1 MKVNQY
7 IIRVILLASIISVI
21 VSSCRKNEE
30 PVYDYFISNELE
42 LSYTESNISGFLDLA
57 VLSYPELAGIKSYIE
72 SGIDIYRMVYST
84 TIEDMEIEASGLV
97 CVPGTPGEYP
107 VLSFQNGT
115 NTLLANAP
123 SLNVTDLSYTLIE
136 SISSMGFIVVIP
148 DYPGFGNSEEI
159 AHPYLIAEPTVRA
172 VVDMFYALSEAGST
186 RFPGITIKNEYYL
199 LGYSQ
204 GGWAT
209 LTLHKALE
217 LDYNMDFNLSGSVC
231 GAGSYNMSE
240 LFISI
245 IGSDTYPMPSYLGYI
260 INAYSEYNQ
269 FTNQVSDILNEPY
282 ATRLSSLYRGILSLG
297 QINNQL
303 TTSISGLFKQEFLTG
318 ISSSPDYASV
328 REALVNNSISPWNSE
343 KPLLFVHGENDTHV
357 NVSATETM
365 YSAMIGAGT
374 SASICE
380 KIIFP
385 GLDHGDGVVP
395 CMTRGIIFLVGL
407 RNQ

>member
-7 IIRVILLASIISVI
+7 IIRIILLASIISVI

-84 TIEDMEIEASGLV
+84 TIEDTEIEASGLV

-115 NTLLANAP
+115 NTLHANAP

-159 AHPYLIAEPTVRA
+159 PHPYLIAEPTVRA
-172 VVDMFYALSEAGST
+172 VVDMFYALNETGST

-269 FTNQVSDILNEPY
+269 FTNQVSGILNEPY
-282 ATRLSSLYRGILSLG
+282 ATRLSSLYTGTLSLG

-328 REALVNNSISPWNSE
+328 REALVKNSISPWNSE
-343 KPLLFVHGENDTHV
+343 KPLLFVHGESDTHV

-365 YSAMIGAGT
+365 YNAMIGAGT